1 MRHAFNVQAL
11 RRIGLAIVAV
21 SSLVSSAASQHL
33 LSFSQ
38 KTADKL
44 KGKILEPFTVKDS
57 IEMVHIVDP
66 WENASRPHPQFSPGG
81 DRFLI
86 VTEKGDLRTNL
97 RQYSL
102 LIYKLTDIQR
112 PIRAATFRSSSNRA
126 GISQAKWVTDASVA
140 FIGENPGEMPQV
152 YVVNCITPKVRKLT
166 SAPSGTAAF
175 DVTSDLKT
183 VIYSAPWDG
192 DHSRAEY
199 RDTHGFI
206 VSTEDLFELSSG
218 AWKRPTDLFQ
228 TYVVD
233 LQSGRTRVIKG
244 GPFASLEGR
253 LRLWLSPDGK
263 YAVTE
268 RPPFPVPESWESYE
282 DPKLHGAIASVR
294 KFMNSRLQMSFLGQ
308 AMLVRTDTG
317 EIEPLLNAPLTIGY
331 AFSVVW
337 SRDSRSV
344 IIAGTYLPLDRTS
357 SEELARRRKQPVIA
371 EFAMPERSFHR
382 IVDIP
387 PDQIWSIEGANEIGT
402 FVVHAQPPEG
412 ISQPLPDTIYR
423 RQPHTWSSAVKPRS
437 SGGSHPDLSITQA
450 LDDWPRLVES
460 DPATGKESVIYD
472 PNPQFRNR
480 LLGRV
485 ETVHWTGKLGEHWIG
500 GLIYPPDYLPTKRY
514 PLVIQTH
521 DFDPSTFLLDGPF
534 TTAMAAQELANK
546 GIVVLQIGEGPL
558 HDQTTSTPEEGPY
571 NLSAFESAVD
581 YLDEVGIIDR
591 HRVGL
596 IGFSRTAFHVKY
608 ALTHSTYQFAAATA
622 AEGIDFGYWQ
632 YLGVYAMHP
641 LAQGEYESMYGGTP
655 WQNGWRRWFE
665 NSISFN
671 LDKIRTPL
679 RLEAD
684 NNPSAIVEEW
694 ETFAA
699 LHLLNKPVELV
710 FIPHG
715 DHPVV
720 KPWERMTSQQGDVDW
735 FAFWLKG
742 EEDPDPKK
750 VDQYARWRE
759 VKRVQEENDRDLQKR
774 GDLPAQR

>member
-1 MRHAFNVQAL
+1 MSHTFNVQAL
-11 RRIGLAIVAV
+11 RIGLAIVALA
-21 SSLVSSAASQHL
+21 SLVSPAASQNSL
-33 LSFSQ
+33 RFPQ
-38 KTADKL
+38 NAPDKQ

-66 WENASRPHPQFSPGG
+66 WENATRARPQFSPGG
-81 DRFLI
+81 DKFFI
-86 VTEKGDLRTNL
+86 VTEKGNLKTDLREYAL
-97 RQYSL
+97 F
-102 LIYKLTDIQR
+102 IYKVGDIQR
-112 PIRAATFRSSSNRA
+112 PIRAATFRSSSNRR
-126 GISQAKWVTDASVA
+126 GITQAKWVTNDQVA
-140 FIGENPGEMPQV
+140 FVGENRGEMPQV
-152 YVVNCITPKVRKLT
+152 YVLNCSTLKVRKLT
-166 SAPSGTAAF
+166 SAPSGIAAF
-175 DVTSDLKT
+175 DVTGDLKT
-183 VIYSAPWDG
+183 VIYSAPWEG
-192 DHSRAEY
+192 NRSQVEY
-199 RDTHGFI
+199 KDAHGFVI
-206 VSTEDLFELSSG
+206 STEDLFDLSSG
-218 AWKRPTDLFQ
+218 AWKRPSDLFQ

-233 LQSGRTRVIKG
+233 LRSGSTRVIKG

-253 LRLWLSPDGK
+253 LSLRLSPDGK

-268 RPPFPVPESWESYE
+268 RPPFPIPEIWESYG
-282 DPKLHGAIASVR
+282 DAKLHAAIDSVR
-294 KFMNSRLQMSFLGQ
+294 KFMYSRLQMSFLGQ
-308 AMLVRTDTG
+308 VMLVCTDSG
-317 EIEPLLNAPLTIGY
+317 EIEPLVNAPLTVAY
-331 AFSVVW
+331 PLSVVW

-344 IIAGTYLPLDRTS
+344 IVAGTYLPLDRNS
-357 SEELARRRKQPVIA
+357 SEELEKRRKQPVIA
-371 EFAMPERSFHR
+371 EFAIPERSFQR

-387 PDQIWSIEGANEIGT
+387 PDQIWSIESAKENRS

-412 ISQPLPDTIYR
+412 VSQFLPDTVYR
-423 RQPHTWSSAVKPRS
+423 RQRDTWSSAVKPRS
-437 SGGSHPDLSITQA
+437 FGGSHPDLEITQA
-450 LDDWPRLVES
+450 IDDWPRLVES
-460 DPATGKESVIYD
+460 DPATEKETIIYD
-472 PNPQFRNR
+472 PNPQFRDR

-485 ETVHWTGKLGEHWIG
+485 ETIHWTGKLGEGWIG
-500 GLIYPPDYLPTKRY
+500 GLVYPPDYLPTKRY

-521 DFDPSTFLLDGPF
+521 DFDPSVFLLDGPF

-546 GIVVLQIGEGPL
+546 EIVVLQIGEGPL

-581 YLDEVGIIDR
+581 YLDELGIIDR

-608 ALTHSTYQFAAATA
+608 ALTHSAYRFAAATA

-641 LAQGEYESMYGGTP
+641 LAQGEYGSMYGGTP
-655 WQNGWRRWFE
+655 WQHGWGRWFE

-671 LDKIRTPL
+671 FDKIRTPL

-699 LHLLNKPVELV
+699 LRLLNKPVELV

-720 KPWERMTSQQGDVDW
+720 KPWERMTSQQGNVDW
-735 FAFWLKG
+735 FSFWLKG

-750 VDQYARWRE
+750 AEQYARWRE
-759 VKRVQEENDRDLQKR
+759 LKRVQEENDRDFQKS